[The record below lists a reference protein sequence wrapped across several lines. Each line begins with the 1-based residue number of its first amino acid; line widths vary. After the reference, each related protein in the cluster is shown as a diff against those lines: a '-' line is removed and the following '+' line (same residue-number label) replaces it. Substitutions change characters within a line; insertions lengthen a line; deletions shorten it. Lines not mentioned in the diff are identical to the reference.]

1 MTKQE
6 TVKLFALIST
16 AYPRSDAFRRAT
28 PDSVEMW
35 AMCLEDIPFEV
46 VQKAFV
52 AHSVNSEF
60 PPSIAEIRR
69 AALQGAVEAKDTA
82 EEAWGKVLKALKNSA
97 YNSVEEFEK
106 LPDICKRCVG
116 SPAVLKSWAVSEDE
130 STVSVARAQ
139 FLTAYKTLDKRD
151 TERQMLPPS
160 IRAALDEAMR
170 HNLLSEG
177 GEDDESI

>member
-16 AYPRSDAFRRAT
+16 AYPRSEAFRKVSAE
-28 PDSVEMW
+28 SVEMW
-35 AMCLEDIPFEV
+35 QMCLEDIPFAV
-46 VQKAFV
+46 AQKALA

-69 AALQGAVEAKDTA
+69 AALQGAVEKRDTA
-82 EEAWGKVLKALKNSA
+82 EEAWALVLHALKNSA
-97 YNSVEEFEK
+97 YNSVQEFAK

-116 SPAVLKSWAVSEDE
+116 SAQVLKEWAISEDE

-151 TERQMLPPS
+151 QERMMLPPS
-160 IRAALDEAMR
+160 VRAALDEAMS

-177 GEDDESI
+177 GEE

>member
-16 AYPRSDAFRRAT
+16 AYPRSEAFRKVSAE
-28 PDSVEMW
+28 SVEMW
-35 AMCLEDIPFEV
+35 QMCLEDIPFEV
-46 VQKAFV
+46 AQKALA

-82 EEAWGKVLKALKNSA
+82 EEAWAKVDKAMRNSA
-97 YNSVEEFEK
+97 YNSVQEFAK

-139 FLTAYKTLDKRD
+139 FLTAYRTLDKRD

-160 IRAALDEAMR
+160 VRAALDEAMR

-177 GEDDESI
+177 GEE

>member
-6 TVKLFALIST
+6 VVKLFALIST

-28 PDSVEMW
+28 PDAVEMW

-69 AALQGAVEAKDTA
+69 YALAGIADNRDTA
-82 EEAWGKVLKALKNSA
+82 EEAWALVLKALKNST
-97 YNSVEEFEK
+97 YNSVEEFDK

-116 SPAVLKSWAVSEDE
+116 SAQVLKSWAVSEDE

-139 FLTAYKTLDKRD
+139 FLNAYRVMDSR
-151 TERQMLPPS
+151 ERERAMMPPS
-160 IRAALDEAMR
+160 IRDALDEAMK
-170 HNLLSEG
+170 HNLLQEG
-177 GEDDESI
+177 G

>member
-16 AYPRSDAFRRAT
+16 AYPRSEAFRKVSAE
-28 PDSVEMW
+28 SVEMW
-35 AMCLEDIPFEV
+35 QMCLEDIPFAV
-46 VQKAFV
+46 AQKALA

-69 AALQGAVEAKDTA
+69 AALQGAVEKRDTA
-82 EEAWGKVLKALKNSA
+82 EEAWALVLHALKNSA
-97 YNSVEEFEK
+97 YNSVQEFAK

-116 SPAVLKSWAVSEDE
+116 SPAVLKEWAIAEGD
-130 STVSVARAQ
+130 TAYSVARSQ
-139 FLTAYKTLDKRD
+139 FLSAYRTLDKRD
-151 TERQMLPPS
+151 TERMMLPPS
-160 IRAALDEAMR
+160 VRAALDEAMS

-177 GEDDESI
+177 D

>member
-6 TVKLFALIST
+6 VVKLFALIST
-16 AYPRSDAFRRAT
+16 AYPRTDAFRRAT
-28 PDSVEMW
+28 PDAVEMW

-69 AALQGAVEAKDTA
+69 AALQGAVEKRDTA
-82 EEAWGKVLKALKNSA
+82 EEAWALVLHALKNSA
-97 YNSVEEFEK
+97 YNSVEEFAK

-116 SPAVLKSWAVSEDE
+116 SAQVLKEWAVSEDFNQD
-130 STVSVARAQ
+130 VAKSNFAR
-139 FLTAYKTLDKRD
+139 TYRELDKREQ
-151 TERQMLPPS
+151 ERMMLPPS
-160 IRAALDEAMR
+160 VRAALDEAMS

-177 GEDDESI
+177 ADA